1 MAHHGWGEPA
11 WLKFHATTTN
21 SPSLVNWG
29 VILQCGDVSMDH
41 YTPSIASANRAQ
53 IGMFGKH
60 QYTSETE
67 KTNPKR
73 KTTQLVHVNLWLKLL
88 TWLIFGPQK
97 NISFAACG
105 TQDSKVCLRIERHI
119 PVPAFCMPLPH
130 FCNASSSTMHLHCQQ
145 SKLILIASGNTS
157 RARRDLIDRHLASNT
172 PHMVVLVLQ
181 AHCAIEMKF
190 LVGTVLKQTECWA
203 VSVALFFDEDFSRNL
218 DFLFFCLVVSGSR
231 SWRIST
237 ACGKWDPNSQ
247 PMLSLTLLQPLVSFQ
262 LSTTLPQALPFSCA
276 WLFF

>member
-60 QYTSETE
+60 RYTSETE

-97 NISFAACG
+97 NISFADCG
-105 TQDSKVCLRIERHI
+105 TQDSKVCLCIERHI
-119 PVPAFCMPLPH
+119 PVPAFCMPLP
-130 FCNASSSTMHLHCQQ
+130 FLQRVVLTMHLHCQQ
-145 SKLILIASGNTS
+145 SKLILMRQETHPEQREICRSTS
-157 RARRDLIDRHLASNT
+157 CQRY
-172 PHMVVLVLQ
+172 PHMVMLVLQ

-203 VSVALFFDEDFSRNL
+203 VTVALFFDEDFSRNL
-218 DFLFFCLVVSGSR
+218 DFLFL
-231 SWRIST
+231 
-237 ACGKWDPNSQ
+237 A
-247 PMLSLTLLQPLVSFQ
+247 
-262 LSTTLPQALPFSCA
+262 
-276 WLFF
+276 

>member
-73 KTTQLVHVNLWLKLL
+73 KTTQVVHVNLWLKLL

-119 PVPAFCMPLPH
+119 PVPAFCMPLP
-130 FCNASSSTMHLHCQQ
+130 FLQCVVLTMHLHCQQ
-145 SKLILIASGNTS
+145 SKLILMRQETHPEQGEICRSTS
-157 RARRDLIDRHLASNT
+157 CQQY

-262 LSTTLPQALPFSCA
+262 LSTTLPSLPFSCA
-276 WLFF
+276 YCFFK

>member
-1 MAHHGWGEPA
+1 MLWSNVPQEFSEQVCEMVFIMCRPGCCNHPHAHH
-11 WLKFHATTTN
+11 LHAN
-21 SPSLVNWG
+21 ALPF
-29 VILQCGDVSMDH
+29 LQCVV
-41 YTPSIASANRAQ
+41 
-53 IGMFGKH
+53 
-60 QYTSETE
+60 
-67 KTNPKR
+67 
-73 KTTQLVHVNLWLKLL
+73 L
-88 TWLIFGPQK
+88 
-97 NISFAACG
+97 
-105 TQDSKVCLRIERHI
+105 
-119 PVPAFCMPLPH
+119 
-130 FCNASSSTMHLHCQQ
+130 TMHLHCQQ
-145 SKLILIASGNTS
+145 SKLILMRQETHPEQGEICRSTS
-157 RARRDLIDRHLASNT
+157 CQQY

-262 LSTTLPQALPFSCA
+262 LSTTLPSLPFSCA
-276 WLFF
+276 YCFFK